1 MVFFVHCGI
10 HLIAPVDAGGFI
22 LEAQGGGPMA
32 ANPVAPI
39 PAFHLETEKSANQ
52 TTIRCAGRLV
62 SDTCEQLQ
70 HTVRDLIPTTKL
82 LVLDFTGVTYV
93 DSSALGAIV
102 GLFISAKRAGCQ
114 LKLNNLTPR
123 VKEIFTM
130 TRLLDVLE
138 SHSDPDAL
146 SYRSY

>member
-1 MVFFVHCGI
+1 
-10 HLIAPVDAGGFI
+10 
-22 LEAQGGGPMA
+22 MA

-39 PAFHLETEKSANQ
+39 PAFHLETEREPNQ
-52 TTIRCAGRLV
+52 TTIRCVGRLV

-82 LVLDFTGVTYV
+82 LVLDFSGVNYI
-93 DSSALGAIV
+93 DSSALGAVV
-102 GLFISAKRAGCQ
+102 GLFVSAKRAGCQ

-130 TRLLDVLE
+130 TRLMDVLE
-138 SHSDPDAL
+138 SHSDPDLL
-146 SYRSY
+146 SYRSF